1 MEARVTTLDAG
12 DAGTITLDDAVFGL
26 DPRRDILHR
35 VVTWQLAKRQQ
46 GTHKTKERGEI
57 RGSTRKI
64 VRQKG
69 SGGARHGNRKA
80 PQFVGGGVAHGPR
93 VRSHAHKLPK
103 KVRALGLRHAL
114 SAKANAA
121 ELIVIDDAKMVTP
134 KTAELVKR
142 LSGLGIKN
150 ALFVDTS
157 VDEGFARAAR
167 NVRDVDVLPVMG
179 ANVYDILRREK
190 LVLTKSAAEALQARL
205 GGQAKVEV
213 AA

>member
-1 MEARVTTLDAG
+1 MEAKVTTLDAG
-12 DAGTITLDDAVFGL
+12 DAGTVELNDEIYGL

-46 GTHKTKERGEI
+46 GTHKTKERGEV

-69 SGGARHGNRKA
+69 SGGARHGNKKA
-80 PQFVGGGVAHGPR
+80 PIFVGGGVAHGPR
-93 VRSHAHKLPK
+93 VRSHAIKLPK

-121 ELIVIDDAKMVTP
+121 ELIVIDDAKMDAP
-134 KTAELVKR
+134 KTAELVKK
-142 LSGLGIKN
+142 LTGLGVKN
-150 ALFVDTS
+150 ALFIDGS
-157 VDEGFARAAR
+157 VDEGFAKAAR

-190 LVLTKSAAEALQARL
+190 LILTKSAIEGLEARL
-205 GGQAKVEV
+205 SS
-213 AA
+213 

>member
-1 MEARVTTLDAG
+1 MQAKITTLDAG
-12 DAGTITLDDAVFGL
+12 DAGMIELSDEVFGL

-46 GTHKTKERGEI
+46 GTHKTKERGEV
-57 RGSTRKI
+57 RGSSRKI

-69 SGGARHGNRKA
+69 SGGARHGNKKA
-80 PQFVGGGVAHGPR
+80 PIFVGGGVAHGPR

-121 ELIVIDDAKMVTP
+121 ELIVIDDAKMDAP
-134 KTAELVKR
+134 KTSELVRR
-142 LSGLGIKN
+142 LSGLGVKN
-150 ALFVDTS
+150 ALFIDAS

-167 NVRDVDVLPVMG
+167 NIKDVDVLPVMG

-190 LVLTKSAAEALQARL
+190 LILTKSAAEALQARL
-205 GGQAKVEV
+205 SSQEV